1 MVNKSASKKTA
12 SKTPVTKKTV
22 AKKTV
27 AKKVVKKAAAP
38 RKQAKGLGRGLGA
51 LLGDDIGIT
60 QVIRGDATLDGVMAG
75 DSATAKTETPQNASN
90 SLALKQLRAG
100 KYQPRT
106 KMEQEKLE
114 ELADS
119 IAREGIMQPLLV
131 RPLAEQEGLFEIIA
145 GERRFRAAK
154 IAGLSEVPVLIRDVS
169 DEQAAIM
176 ALIENMQ
183 REDLNPLEE
192 AKGIR
197 RLIDEFNFTH
207 EQAAESIG
215 RSRSYTS
222 NLLRLINL
230 AEPVQEMLLEGQ
242 IDMGHARAL
251 LAVNSA
257 EQIILAH
264 QVVAKGLSVRD
275 TERLVKQFL
284 NQANQ
289 VNKMAAKE
297 RSRDVVRLEEALSD
311 YLGTKVS
318 IKVNAKQK
326 GQLLIDF
333 HDWEQLNQLLEKQ
346 GLASVIDN

>member
-1 MVNKSASKKTA
+1 MVSKSTS
-12 SKTPVTKKTV
+12 KKTV
-22 AKKTV
+22 AKK
-27 AKKVVKKAAAP
+27 AVKAAP

-51 LLGDDIGIT
+51 LLGDDVAIA
-60 QVIRGDATLDGVMAG
+60 QVIRGDAVQETVSDVAEV
-75 DSATAKTETPQNASN
+75 DKSETELTTTKSN
-90 SLALKQLRAG
+90 STGSLQLNQLKAG

-106 KMEQEKLE
+106 RMEQEKLE

-131 RPLAEQEGLFEIIA
+131 RPIAGKAESYEIIA

-154 IAGLSEVPVLIRDVS
+154 IAGLTSVPVLIREVS
-169 DEQAAIM
+169 DEQAAVM

-192 AKGIR
+192 AKGID
-197 RLIDEFNFTH
+197 RLIKEFSFTH

-222 NLLRLINL
+222 NLLRLLNL
-230 AEPVQEMLLEGQ
+230 SEPVQELLIEGQ

-251 LAVNSA
+251 LSLSAA
-257 EQIILAH
+257 EQILIAT
-264 QVVAKGLSVRD
+264 QVVAKQLSVRE
-275 TERLVKQFL
+275 TERLVKQTL
-284 NQANQ
+284 SNDVQD
-289 VNKMAAKE
+289 NKATTPKE
-297 RSRDVVRLEEALSD
+297 KSRDVVRIEEALSD
-311 YLGTKVS
+311 YLGTNVA

-333 HDWEQLNQLLEKQ
+333 HDWEQLNALLEKQ
-346 GLASVIDN
+346 GLAGVIDN

>member
-1 MVNKSASKKTA
+1 MLNKLTS
-12 SKTPVTKKTV
+12 KKTV
-22 AKKTV
+22 AKKAIKKAT
-27 AKKVVKKAAAP
+27 AKKAAP
-38 RKQAKGLGRGLGA
+38 RKQTKGLGRGLGA
-51 LLGDDIGIT
+51 LLGDDIAIA
-60 QVIRGDATLDGVMAG
+60 QVIRGDAAIEKSVAETAQSQTTAVDLVDTIQKEPNTLH
-75 DSATAKTETPQNASN
+75 
-90 SLALKQLRAG
+90 LKQLKAG

-106 KMEQEKLE
+106 RIEQEKLE

-131 RPLAEQEGLFEIIA
+131 RPITGEKEQYEIIA

-154 IAGLSEVPVLIRDVS
+154 IAGLSEVPVLVRDVS
-169 DEQAAIM
+169 DQQAAVM

-192 AKGIR
+192 AKGID
-197 RLIDEFNFTH
+197 RLIKEFSFTH

-222 NLLRLINL
+222 NLLRLLNL
-230 AEPVQEMLLEGQ
+230 SEPVQQLLLDGQ

-251 LAVNSA
+251 LSLTAA
-257 EQIILAH
+257 EQILIAN
-264 QVVAKGLSVRD
+264 QVIAKQLSVRE
-275 TERLVKQFL
+275 TERLVKQVL
-284 NQANQ
+284 IQDSQSNQKG
-289 VNKMAAKE
+289 VAKE
-297 RSRDVVRLEEALSD
+297 RSRDVVRLEDALSD

-333 HDWEQLNQLLEKQ
+333 HDWEQLNALLEKQ
-346 GLASVIDN
+346 GMAGIIEN

>member
-1 MVNKSASKKTA
+1 MVSKSTSKKT
-12 SKTPVTKKTV
+12 T

-27 AKKVVKKAAAP
+27 KAAP
-38 RKQAKGLGRGLGA
+38 RKQVKGLGRGLGA
-51 LLGDDIGIT
+51 LLGDDIAIA
-60 QVIRGDATLDGVMAG
+60 QVIRGDTVQDTVDEITDLNMNQEAELVQ
-75 DSATAKTETPQNASN
+75 QNGTYDL
-90 SLALKQLRAG
+90 SLNQLKAG

-106 KMEQEKLE
+106 RMEKEKLD

-131 RPLAEQEGLFEIIA
+131 RPITGAAESYEIIA

-154 IAGLSEVPVLIRDVS
+154 IAGLTQIPVLIREVS
-169 DEQAAIM
+169 DEQAAVM

-192 AKGIR
+192 AKGID
-197 RLIDEFNFTH
+197 RLIKEFSFTH

-222 NLLRLINL
+222 NLLRLLNL
-230 AEPVQEMLLEGQ
+230 SGPVQELLLDGQ

-251 LAVNSA
+251 LSLSAA
-257 EQIILAH
+257 EQILIAN
-264 QVVAKGLSVRD
+264 QVVAKQLSVRE
-275 TERLVKQFL
+275 TERLVKQIL
-284 NQANQ
+284 NNENQ
-289 VNKMAAKE
+289 SDKTTATKE
-297 RSRDVVRLEEALSD
+297 RSRDVVRIEEALSD

-318 IKVNAKQK
+318 IKVNTKQK

-333 HDWEQLNQLLEKQ
+333 HDWEQLNALLAKQ
-346 GLASVIDN
+346 GLAGVVDN

>member
-1 MVNKSASKKTA
+1 MVNKSASQKTA
-12 SKTPVTKKTV
+12 AKKATKKAV
-22 AKKTV
+22 
-27 AKKVVKKAAAP
+27 KKVA
-38 RKQAKGLGRGLGA
+38 RKQAKGLGRGLSA
-51 LLGDDIGIT
+51 LLGDDVAIT
-60 QVIRGDATLDGVMAG
+60 QVIRGDAPVETINKTSTQDASTNNAPAQTSSTNTLQIKV
-75 DSATAKTETPQNASN
+75 
-90 SLALKQLRAG
+90 LKAG

-106 KMEQEKLE
+106 RMEHEKLN

-131 RPLAEQEGLFEIIA
+131 RPLAGEEGMYEIIA

-154 IAGLSEVPVLIRDVS
+154 IVGLSEVPVLIRDVS

-197 RLIDEFNFTH
+197 RLIDEFDFTH

-230 AEPVQEMLLEGQ
+230 AEPVQEMLLNGE

-251 LAVNSA
+251 LAVNTA
-257 EQIILAH
+257 EQILLAN
-264 QVVAKGLSVRD
+264 QVVARELSVRD
-275 TERLVKQFL
+275 TERLVKIFL
-284 NQANQ
+284 NQENHQ
-289 VNKMAAKE
+289 TTKTPVKE
-297 RSRDVVRLEEALSD
+297 KNRDVVRIEEALSD
-311 YLGTKVS
+311 YLGTKVT

-333 HDWEQLNQLLEKQ
+333 HDWDQLNNLLDKQ
-346 GLASVIDN
+346 GLSDVIDN

>member
-1 MVNKSASKKTA
+1 MVNKSVSKKTA
-12 SKTPVTKKTV
+12 SKTTV
-22 AKKTV
+22 AKKTS
-27 AKKVVKKAAAP
+27 AKKATIKATAAK
-38 RKQAKGLGRGLGA
+38 KQAKGLGRGLSA
-51 LLGDDIGIT
+51 LLGDDIGMA
-60 QVIRGDATLDGVMAG
+60 QVLRGEATV
-75 DSATAKTETPQNASN
+75 DSGTKATTEVATPQSEGEASSTN
-90 SLALKQLRAG
+90 TLQLKQLRAG
-100 KYQPRT
+100 KYQPRS
-106 KMEQEKLE
+106 KMEQEKLQ

-131 RPLAEQEGLFEIIA
+131 RPLAGTKDAFEIIA

-154 IAGLSEVPVLIRDVS
+154 IAGLNEVPVLIRDVS

-176 ALIENMQ
+176 ALIENIQ

-222 NLLRLINL
+222 NLLRLLNL
-230 AEPVQEMLLEGQ
+230 AEPVQEQLIEGL

-251 LAVNSA
+251 LALNSA
-257 EQIILAH
+257 EQILLAH
-264 QVVAKGLSVRD
+264 QVVAKQLSVRE

-284 NQANQ
+284 NQDKQ
-289 VNKMAAKE
+289 QKKPVSKE
-297 RSRDVVRLEEALSD
+297 RSRDVLRLEEALSD
-311 YLGTKVS
+311 YLGTTVT

-333 HDWEQLNQLLEKQ
+333 HDWEQLNNLLEKQ
-346 GLASVIDN
+346 GLADVIEN

>member
-1 MVNKSASKKTA
+1 MVSKSTSKKTA
-12 SKTPVTKKTV
+12 
-22 AKKTV
+22 AKK
-27 AKKVVKKAAAP
+27 AVKTAP

-51 LLGDDIGIT
+51 LLGDDVAIA
-60 QVIRGDATLDGVMAG
+60 QVIRGDAVQETVSDVAEV
-75 DSATAKTETPQNASN
+75 DKSETELTTTKSN
-90 SLALKQLRAG
+90 STGSLQLNQLKAG

-106 KMEQEKLE
+106 RMEQEKLE

-131 RPLAEQEGLFEIIA
+131 RPIAGKAESYEIIA

-154 IAGLSEVPVLIRDVS
+154 IAGLTSVPVLIREVS
-169 DEQAAIM
+169 DEQAAVM

-192 AKGIR
+192 AKGID
-197 RLIDEFNFTH
+197 RLIKEFSFTH

-222 NLLRLINL
+222 NLLRLLNL
-230 AEPVQEMLLEGQ
+230 SEPVQELLIEGQ

-251 LAVNSA
+251 LSLSAA
-257 EQIILAH
+257 EQILIAT
-264 QVVAKGLSVRD
+264 QVVAKQLSVRE
-275 TERLVKQFL
+275 TERLVKQTL
-284 NQANQ
+284 SNDVQD
-289 VNKMAAKE
+289 NKATTPKE
-297 RSRDVVRLEEALSD
+297 KSRDVVRIEEALSD
-311 YLGTKVS
+311 YLGTNVA

-333 HDWEQLNQLLEKQ
+333 HDWEQLNALLEKQ
-346 GLASVIDN
+346 GLAGVIDN

>member
-1 MVNKSASKKTA
+1 MVSKSTSKKTA
-12 SKTPVTKKTV
+12 
-22 AKKTV
+22 AKK
-27 AKKVVKKAAAP
+27 AVKAAP

-51 LLGDDIGIT
+51 LLGDDVAIA
-60 QVIRGDATLDGVMAG
+60 QVIRGDAVQETVSDVAEV
-75 DSATAKTETPQNASN
+75 DKSETELTTTKSN
-90 SLALKQLRAG
+90 STGSLQLNQLKAG

-106 KMEQEKLE
+106 RMEQEKLE

-131 RPLAEQEGLFEIIA
+131 RPIAGKAESYEIIA

-154 IAGLSEVPVLIRDVS
+154 IAGLTSVPVLIREVS
-169 DEQAAIM
+169 DEQAAVM

-192 AKGIR
+192 AKGID
-197 RLIDEFNFTH
+197 RLIKEFSFTH

-222 NLLRLINL
+222 NLLRLLNL
-230 AEPVQEMLLEGQ
+230 SEPVQELLIEGQ

-251 LAVNSA
+251 LSLSAA
-257 EQIILAH
+257 EQILIAT
-264 QVVAKGLSVRD
+264 QVVAKQLSVRE
-275 TERLVKQFL
+275 TERLVKQTL
-284 NQANQ
+284 SNDVQD
-289 VNKMAAKE
+289 NKATTPKE
-297 RSRDVVRLEEALSD
+297 KSRDVVRIEEALSD
-311 YLGTKVS
+311 YLGTNVA

-333 HDWEQLNQLLEKQ
+333 HDWEQLNALLEKQ
-346 GLASVIDN
+346 GLAGVIDN

>member
-1 MVNKSASKKTA
+1 MVNKSVSKKTA
-12 SKTPVTKKTV
+12 SKTTV
-22 AKKTV
+22 AKKTS
-27 AKKVVKKAAAP
+27 AKKATIKATAAK
-38 RKQAKGLGRGLGA
+38 KQAKGLGRGLSA
-51 LLGDDIGIT
+51 LLGDDIGMA
-60 QVIRGDATLDGVMAG
+60 QVLRGEATV
-75 DSATAKTETPQNASN
+75 DSGTKATTEVATPQSEGEASAAITN
-90 SLALKQLRAG
+90 TLQLKQLRAG
-100 KYQPRT
+100 MYQPRS
-106 KMEQEKLE
+106 KMEQEKLQ

-131 RPLAEQEGLFEIIA
+131 RPLAGTKDAFEIIA

-154 IAGLSEVPVLIRDVS
+154 IAGLNEVPVLIRNVS

-207 EQAAESIG
+207 EQAADSIG

-222 NLLRLINL
+222 NLLRLLNL
-230 AEPVQEMLLEGQ
+230 AEPVQEQLIEGL

-251 LAVNSA
+251 LALNSA
-257 EQIILAH
+257 EQILLAH
-264 QVVAKGLSVRD
+264 QVVAKQLSVRE

-284 NQANQ
+284 NQDKQ
-289 VNKMAAKE
+289 QKTPVSKE
-297 RSRDVVRLEEALSD
+297 RSRDVLRLEEALSD
-311 YLGTKVS
+311 YLGTTVT

-333 HDWEQLNQLLEKQ
+333 HDWEQLNNLLEKQ
-346 GLASVIDN
+346 GLADVIEN

>member
-1 MVNKSASKKTA
+1 MVNKSVSKKTA
-12 SKTPVTKKTV
+12 SKTTV
-22 AKKTV
+22 AKKTS
-27 AKKVVKKAAAP
+27 AKKATIKATAAK
-38 RKQAKGLGRGLGA
+38 KQAKGLGRGLSA
-51 LLGDDIGIT
+51 LLGDDIGMA
-60 QVIRGDATLDGVMAG
+60 QVLRGEATV
-75 DSATAKTETPQNASN
+75 DSGTKATTEVATPQSEGEASSTN
-90 SLALKQLRAG
+90 TLQLKQLRAG
-100 KYQPRT
+100 KYQPRS
-106 KMEQEKLE
+106 KMEQEKLQ

-131 RPLAEQEGLFEIIA
+131 RPLAGTKDAFEIIA

-154 IAGLSEVPVLIRDVS
+154 IAGLNEVPVLIRYVS

-222 NLLRLINL
+222 NLLRLLNL
-230 AEPVQEMLLEGQ
+230 AEPVQEQLIEGL

-251 LAVNSA
+251 LALNSA
-257 EQIILAH
+257 EQILLAH
-264 QVVAKGLSVRD
+264 QVVAKQLSVRE

-284 NQANQ
+284 NQDKQ
-289 VNKMAAKE
+289 QKKPVSKE
-297 RSRDVVRLEEALSD
+297 RSRDVLRLEEALSD
-311 YLGTKVS
+311 YLGTTVT

-333 HDWEQLNQLLEKQ
+333 HDWEQLNNLLEKQ
-346 GLASVIDN
+346 GLADVIEN

>member
-1 MVNKSASKKTA
+1 MVNKSVSKKTA
-12 SKTPVTKKTV
+12 SKTTVTKKTS
-22 AKKTV
+22 AKKATIKATA
-27 AKKVVKKAAAP
+27 AK
-38 RKQAKGLGRGLGA
+38 KQAKGLGRGLSA
-51 LLGDDIGIT
+51 LLGDDIGMA
-60 QVIRGDATLDGVMAG
+60 QVLRGEATV
-75 DSATAKTETPQNASN
+75 DSGTKATTEVATPQSEGEASSTN
-90 SLALKQLRAG
+90 TLQLKQLRAG
-100 KYQPRT
+100 KYQPRS
-106 KMEQEKLE
+106 KMEQEKLQ

-131 RPLAEQEGLFEIIA
+131 RPLAGTKDAFEIIA

-154 IAGLSEVPVLIRDVS
+154 IAGLNEVPVLIRDVS

-222 NLLRLINL
+222 NLLRLLNL
-230 AEPVQEMLLEGQ
+230 AEPVQEQLIEGL

-251 LAVNSA
+251 LALNSA
-257 EQIILAH
+257 EQILLAH
-264 QVVAKGLSVRD
+264 QVVAKQLSVRE

-284 NQANQ
+284 NQDKQ
-289 VNKMAAKE
+289 QKKPVSKE
-297 RSRDVVRLEEALSD
+297 RSRDVLRLEEALSD
-311 YLGTKVS
+311 YLGTTVT

-333 HDWEQLNQLLEKQ
+333 HDWEQLNNLLEKQ
-346 GLASVIDN
+346 GLADVIEN

>member
-1 MVNKSASKKTA
+1 MVSKSTSKKT
-12 SKTPVTKKTV
+12 T
-22 AKKTV
+22 AKKTT
-27 AKKVVKKAAAP
+27 AKKAVKVAAP
-38 RKQAKGLGRGLGA
+38 KKQVKGLGRGLSA
-51 LLGDDIGIT
+51 LLGDDIAIA
-60 QVIRGDATLDGVMAG
+60 QVIRGEAAQGKV
-75 DSATAKTETPQNASN
+75 TEVVDLVKDQAESSTTQQNSSN
-90 SLALKQLRAG
+90 SLHLKQLKAG

-106 KMEQEKLE
+106 RMEQDKLE

-131 RPLAEQEGLFEIIA
+131 RPVAGEEEQYEIIA

-154 IAGLSEVPVLIRDVS
+154 IAGLTEVPVLIRDVS
-169 DEQAAIM
+169 DEQAAVM

-192 AKGIR
+192 ANGID
-197 RLIDEFNFTH
+197 RLIKEFNFTH

-222 NLLRLINL
+222 NLLRLLNL
-230 AEPVQEMLLEGQ
+230 SDPVQELLIEGQ

-251 LAVNSA
+251 LSLSAA
-257 EQIILAH
+257 EQILIAN
-264 QVVAKGLSVRD
+264 QIVAKQLSVRE
-275 TERLVKQFL
+275 TERLVKQVL
-284 NQANQ
+284 NHENQSAKANTI
-289 VNKMAAKE
+289 KD

-311 YLGTKVS
+311 HLGTKVS

-333 HDWEQLNQLLEKQ
+333 HDWEQLNALLEKQ
-346 GLASVIDN
+346 GLAGVVEN

>member
-1 MVNKSASKKTA
+1 MVNKSVSKKTA
-12 SKTPVTKKTV
+12 SKTTV
-22 AKKTV
+22 AKKTS
-27 AKKVVKKAAAP
+27 AKKATIKATAAK
-38 RKQAKGLGRGLGA
+38 KQAKGLGRGLSA
-51 LLGDDIGIT
+51 LLGDDIGMA
-60 QVIRGDATLDGVMAG
+60 QVLRGEATV
-75 DSATAKTETPQNASN
+75 DSGTKATTEVATPQSEGEASSTN
-90 SLALKQLRAG
+90 PLQLKQLRAG
-100 KYQPRT
+100 KYQPRS
-106 KMEQEKLE
+106 KMEQEKLQ

-131 RPLAEQEGLFEIIA
+131 RPLAGTKDAFEIIA

-154 IAGLSEVPVLIRDVS
+154 IAGLNEVPVLIRDVS

-222 NLLRLINL
+222 NLLRLLNL
-230 AEPVQEMLLEGQ
+230 AEPVQEQLIEGL

-251 LAVNSA
+251 LALNSA
-257 EQIILAH
+257 EQILLAH
-264 QVVAKGLSVRD
+264 QVVAKQLSVRE

-284 NQANQ
+284 NQDKQ
-289 VNKMAAKE
+289 QKKPVSKE
-297 RSRDVVRLEEALSD
+297 RSRDVLRLEEALSD
-311 YLGTKVS
+311 YLGTTVT

-333 HDWEQLNQLLEKQ
+333 HDWEQLNNLLEKQ
-346 GLASVIDN
+346 GLADVIEN